1 MAGKASDYHRGEMD
15 IREQAATFTGVM
27 AATKWGSLAVAV
39 GVLFFTLLFCTQT
52 GFVGAATSALGLLV
66 VGILILRERAPAH

>member
-1 MAGKASDYHRGEMD
+1 MAGKASDYNRGEMD
-15 IREQAATFTGVM
+15 IREQAATFTSVM

-52 GFVGAATSALGLLV
+52 GFGGAFASAVGLAV
-66 VGILILRERAPAH
+66 VGVLILRERAPAH